1 MTFNLLDLVSDSKIA
16 TKKEN
21 KKKLHE
27 LLDKYGSVEEIERSG
42 DLKDGYE
49 LDFARIDGALD
60 EVLEERRMGY
70 REPMSSNGDSL
81 QSNEEQSNALLPDDE
96 DFSLE
101 GLALSDR
108 QRKAIDKLDMANQL
122 VIIKALREEQGI
134 EKPKSKTETQE
145 ESEQD
150 VLREKVDKA
159 NREIKVADNEQAGMK
174 SDVRVEDKKKV
185 VLDDDFYSQLAMDE
199 SSNNYKAYNSQG
211 GGLGAIG
218 KYQMRKPILQ
228 DLGYV
233 DKKGNFTGKDGINS
247 VDDFYKNHDVQEK
260 SIQEMMN
267 INYNYIKKLKLLDY
281 IGTDVSGTVKD
292 KKSQKREKISVNFE
306 ITLRGL
312 LAAAH
317 REGVGVLKNYL
328 KSLKRGSDNYYL
340 PRGELSAEDVSH
352 YNNIEERL
360 FYYEK

>member
-1 MTFNLLDLVSDSKIA
+1 M
-16 TKKEN
+16 
-21 KKKLHE
+21 
-27 LLDKYGSVEEIERSG
+27 
-42 DLKDGYE
+42 KDGFE
-49 LDFARIDGALD
+49 LDFARINGALE

-70 REPMSSNGDSL
+70 REPLSSNGDTLKSKVK
-81 QSNEEQSNALLPDDE
+81 QSNALLPDDE

-101 GLALSDR
+101 GLKLSDE
-108 QRKAIDKLDMANQL
+108 QRKAIDRLDMTNQL
-122 VIIKALREEQGI
+122 AVIRALREQQGV
-134 EKPKSKTETQE
+134 EKPKKERE
-145 ESEQD
+145 AKSELD
-150 VLREKVDKA
+150 VLQEKVDKA
-159 NREIKVADNEQAGMK
+159 NRELKVANNEHSGTK